1 MKTIATNF
9 FIVTFSLLTIMGGYG
24 LMLTASIALIESY
37 GQLTGVILSILSG
50 VTIVGILFVLFI
62 KAMDLIFD

>member
-9 FIVTFSLLTIMGGYG
+9 FIVTFALLTIMGGYG